1 MTEEKPV
8 YISHVFTLPPGRR
21 PSTLGWDTV
30 SSLEVVLVVDKSET
44 LTLLKAR
51 PEVVMGRPGSTQE
64 HFLFLPTGHSV
75 HEHFEQ
81 SLP

>member
-1 MTEEKPV
+1 M
-8 YISHVFTLPPGRR
+8 
-21 PSTLGWDTV
+21 